1 MKRTEPITACLATF
15 NYLTLDLDVKFEFTP
30 GEKEVWTYS
39 NGDPGHPG
47 YPDTYEISEI
57 WWQTKDRKGNPV
69 EVDIYDLI
77 NQDDLVY
84 LEELLEEKR
93 EYIKN
98 EY

>member
-1 MKRTEPITACLATF
+1 MKRTETITACLKTF
-15 NYLTLDLDVKFEFTP
+15 NDLVLDLDVKFEFTP
-30 GEKEVWTYS
+30 GEPMVWTYS

-47 YPDTYEISEI
+47 YPDTYEIEEI
-57 WWQTKDRKGNPV
+57 WWQTKDRKGKTV

-77 NQDDLVY
+77 NQEDLVY

-93 EYIKN
+93 EHIIN